1 LIEHMPWS
9 QNLMVFIIIDP
20 VEINILGYPLWLKN
34 NYNIYIYVNIVY
46 PCYNCG
52 WLLFPMI
59 KPLILP
65 ICDGEPRFFTQT

>member
-1 LIEHMPWS
+1 L
-9 QNLMVFIIIDP
+9 
-20 VEINILGYPLWLKN
+20 NICHGLKIWWFLLSSTRLKLTFWVIL
-34 NYNIYIYVNIVY
+34 YDWKTTIIYIYVNIVY